1 MTGGY
6 AALAVLIAALFT
18 TVAGVALYIYY
29 GRLIMRSRVVG
40 APVSF
45 KKMMRMTLQGLD
57 ANAVVIAYLNAHSA
71 GIQVTLERLEAV
83 AREQGDPRTAV
94 KGLIA
99 AKAAGTHAS
108 LEETE
113 LGRSTAT

>member
-1 MTGGY
+1 MTEGY
-6 AALAVLIAALFT
+6 TALAVLMTALFA

-45 KKMMRMTLQGLD
+45 KKMVRMTLRGLD
-57 ANAVVIAYLNAHSA
+57 ANAVVIAYLDAHTA
-71 GIQVTLERLEAV
+71 GVSVTLERLEAV
-83 AREQGDPRTAV
+83 ASEQGDPRAAV
-94 KGLIA
+94 KELIA

-108 LEETE
+108 SKDVG